1 MNLTE
6 RRVWLLSDLYR
17 VSVRLLQLL
26 LFERDSPAPS
36 LSVKLVSTVDKCE
49 NDVSR
54 C

>member
-6 RRVWLLSDLYR
+6 RRVWPVSDLYR
-17 VSVRLLQLL
+17 VSIRLLQLL

-36 LSVKLVSTVDKCE
+36 LTVKLVSTVDKCK
-49 NDVSR
+49 NDVLR